1 MSVPPPSG
9 PRASARAPAPDPGA
23 GATAAAATTT
33 ARMPATSARPDSR
46 PVPSLAAGRSDAG
59 APDAGRPRPGRR
71 VRGRVAALLPR
82 RSDLAEVRRDPRR
95 DLLAG
100 LTVAIVALPLAL
112 GFGVSSGL
120 GAEAGL
126 ATAVVAGALAAIFG
140 GSNLQVSGP
149 TGAMTVVLVPI
160 VAEHGPSGVLTV
172 GLIAGVLLVALAALR
187 AGAYMRYVPA
197 PVVEGFTLGI
207 ACVIGLQQIPNALGV
222 AKSDGDRVLV
232 VAWRAFEEFAAAPNW
247 TAVALA
253 AAVAAVML
261 TGARLRPTV
270 PFSVIAVAV
279 ATVVAQLAHLDAAP
293 PIGDLPSGLSA
304 PSPAFLDLG
313 SLGSLLAPAVAVAAL
328 AALESLLSA
337 SVADGMTVGQ
347 RHDPDRELF
356 GQGLANIAAPLFGGV
371 PATGAIARTA
381 VNVRSGAGSRLAS
394 LTHAA
399 VLAVI
404 VFTAAPLVSRIPLA
418 ALAGV
423 LIATAIR
430 MVEVGSLRAM
440 ARATRS
446 DAAVLV
452 LTAAATL
459 VLDLVRAVIVGL
471 AVAGV
476 LALRAVA
483 GQARL
488 DQLPLDRDD
497 HTAEEHALLAE
508 HIVAYR
514 IDGPLFFA
522 AAHRFLLEL
531 TEVADVRVVILRMSR
546 VSTVDA
552 TGALVLKD
560 VVDKLGRRG
569 IVVMA
574 SGIRRGQRQALDS
587 VGALAPLRHEGR
599 EYATTP
605 EAIRGARQYL
615 ERSGVLP
622 PPAPDV
628 PHPLGT
634 GSCPPRADGVEG

>member
-1 MSVPPPSG
+1 M
-9 PRASARAPAPDPGA
+9 
-23 GATAAAATTT
+23 
-33 ARMPATSARPDSR
+33 
-46 PVPSLAAGRSDAG
+46 
-59 APDAGRPRPGRR
+59 
-71 VRGRVAALLPR
+71 
-82 RSDLAEVRRDPRR
+82 RRDPRR

-100 LTVAIVALPLAL
+100 LTVAVVALPLAL

-126 ATAVVAGALAAIFG
+126 ATAVVAGALAAVFG

-160 VAEHGPSGVLTV
+160 VGRYGPTGVLTV
-172 GLIAGVLLVALAALR
+172 GLMAGVMLVGLALLR
-187 AGAYMRYVPA
+187 AGKYMRYVPA

-222 AKSDGDRVLV
+222 SKPEGDRVLV
-232 VAWRAFEEFAAAPNW
+232 VTWRAVEEFAKNPNW
-247 TAVALA
+247 TAAGFAV
-253 AAVAAVML
+253 AVAAVML
-261 TGARLRPTV
+261 VGARWRPTV
-270 PFSVIAVAV
+270 PFSIVAVIA
-279 ATVVAQLAHLDAAP
+279 ATVVAQIGGLHGVK
-293 PIGDLPSGLSA
+293 PIGDLPAGLPV
-304 PSPAFLDLG
+304 PSLSFLDLG
-313 SLGSLLAPAVAVAAL
+313 SLGSLLGPAVAVAAL

-381 VNVRSGAGSRLAS
+381 VNVRTGAGSRLAA
-394 LTHAA
+394 LTHAV

-404 VFTAAPLVSRIPLA
+404 VFAAAPLVSKIPLA

-423 LIATAIR
+423 LLATAIR
-430 MVEVGSLRAM
+430 MIEVGALRAM
-440 ARATRS
+440 VRATRS
-446 DAAVLV
+446 DALVLV
-452 LTAAATL
+452 LTAVAT
-459 VLDLVRAVIVGL
+459 VALDLVYAVVVGL
-471 AVAGV
+471 VVAGA

-483 GQARL
+483 KQARFE
-488 DQLPLDRDD
+488 QVPLDRAD

-546 VSTVDA
+546 VSTMDA
-552 TGALVLKD
+552 TGVLVLKD
-560 VVDKLGRRG
+560 AVEKLERRG
-569 IVVMA
+569 IRVLA
-574 SGIRRGQRQALDS
+574 SGVRPGQRRVLES
-587 VGALAPLRHEGR
+587 VGALELLRHDGR

-605 EAIRGARQYL
+605 EAIRGAREYL
-615 ERSGVLP
+615 ERAGVLP
-622 PPAPDV
+622 AGPAP
-628 PHPLGT
+628 HKGT
-634 GSCPPRADGVEG
+634 ATKAVEA

>member
-1 MSVPPPSG
+1 MS
-9 PRASARAPAPDPGA
+9 A
-23 GATAAAATTT
+23 GT
-33 ARMPATSARPDSR
+33 R
-46 PVPSLAAGRSDAG
+46 LWE
-59 APDAGRPRPGRR
+59 
-71 VRGRVAALLPR
+71 LLPR
-82 RSDLAEVRRDPRR
+82 RTDVAQLRRSPRR

-126 ATAVVAGALAAIFG
+126 ATAVVAGALAAVFG

-160 VAEHGPSGVLTV
+160 VAEHGPSGVLAV
-172 GLIAGVLLVALAALR
+172 GLMAGVLLVALAALR
-187 AGAYMRYVPA
+187 AGKYMRYVPA

-207 ACVIGLQQIPNALGV
+207 ACVIALQQLPDALGV
-222 AKSDGDRVLV
+222 AKPEGERVLV
-232 VAWRAFEEFAAAPNW
+232 VAWRALGEFAQHPNW

-253 AAVAAVML
+253 LSVAAVML
-261 TGARLRPTV
+261 LGARRWPKV
-270 PFSVIAVAV
+270 PFSILAVIAATAV
-279 ATVVAQLAHLDAAP
+279 AQFAGLDGAR
-293 PIGDLPSGLSA
+293 PIGDLPSGLPA
-304 PSPAFLDLG
+304 PSLAFLDL
-313 SLGSLLAPAVAVAAL
+313 SALGSLLTPAVAVAAL

-381 VNVRSGAGSRLAS
+381 VNVRTGASSRLS
-394 LTHAA
+394 SFTHAV

-404 VFTAAPLVSRIPLA
+404 VFTLAPLVSRIPLA

-423 LIATAIR
+423 LLATAVR

-446 DAAVLV
+446 DALILV
-452 LTAAATL
+452 LTAVATL
-459 VLDLVRAVIVGL
+459 ALDLVYAVVIGL
-471 AVAGV
+471 VVAGA

-483 GQARL
+483 KQARL
-488 DQLPLDRDD
+488 DQVPLDHGD
-497 HTAEEHALLAE
+497 HSAEEHALLAE

-531 TEVADVRVVILRMSR
+531 AETSDVQVVILRMSR
-546 VSTVDA
+546 VTTVDA

-560 VVDKLGRRG
+560 VVEKLNRRG

-574 SGIRRGQRQALDS
+574 SGIRSGQRRVLES
-587 VGALAPLRHEGR
+587 VGALDLLRPAGR

-605 EAIRGARQYL
+605 EAIRGARTHL
-615 ERSGVLP
+615 EGAGLLP
-622 PPAPDV
+622 PRPARV
-628 PHPLGT
+628 AGT
-634 GSCPPRADGVEG
+634 VATETEQAV

>member
-1 MSVPPPSG
+1 MS
-9 PRASARAPAPDPGA
+9 A
-23 GATAAAATTT
+23 GT
-33 ARMPATSARPDSR
+33 R
-46 PVPSLAAGRSDAG
+46 LWE
-59 APDAGRPRPGRR
+59 
-71 VRGRVAALLPR
+71 LLPR
-82 RSDLAEVRRDPRR
+82 RTDVAQLRRSPRR

-126 ATAVVAGALAAIFG
+126 ATAVVAGALAAVFG

-160 VAEHGPSGVLTV
+160 VAEHGPSGVLAV
-172 GLIAGVLLVALAALR
+172 GLMAGVLLVALAALR
-187 AGAYMRYVPA
+187 AGKYMRYVPA

-207 ACVIGLQQIPNALGV
+207 ACVIALQQLPDALGV
-222 AKSDGDRVLV
+222 AKPEGERVLV
-232 VAWRAFEEFAAAPNW
+232 VAWRALREFAQHPNW

-253 AAVAAVML
+253 LSVAAVML
-261 TGARLRPTV
+261 LGARRWPKV
-270 PFSVIAVAV
+270 PFSILAVIAATAV
-279 ATVVAQLAHLDAAP
+279 AQFAGLDGAR
-293 PIGDLPSGLSA
+293 PIGDLPSGLPA
-304 PSPAFLDLG
+304 PSLAFLDL
-313 SLGSLLAPAVAVAAL
+313 SALGSLLTPAVAVAAL

-381 VNVRSGAGSRLAS
+381 VNVRTGASSRLS
-394 LTHAA
+394 SFTHAV

-404 VFTAAPLVSRIPLA
+404 VFTLAPLVSRIPLA

-423 LIATAIR
+423 LLATAVR

-446 DAAVLV
+446 DALILV
-452 LTAAATL
+452 LTAVATL
-459 VLDLVRAVIVGL
+459 ALDLVYAVVIGL
-471 AVAGV
+471 VVAGA

-483 GQARL
+483 KQARL
-488 DQLPLDRDD
+488 DQVPLDHGD
-497 HTAEEHALLAE
+497 HSAEEHALLAE

-531 TEVADVRVVILRMSR
+531 AETSDVQVVILRMSR
-546 VSTVDA
+546 VTTVDA

-560 VVDKLGRRG
+560 VVEKLNRRG

-574 SGIRRGQRQALDS
+574 SGIRSGQRRVLES
-587 VGALAPLRHEGR
+587 VGALDLLRPAGR

-605 EAIRGARQYL
+605 EAIRGARTHL
-615 ERSGVLP
+615 EGAGLLP
-622 PPAPDV
+622 PRPARVSGPV
-628 PHPLGT
+628 AT
-634 GSCPPRADGVEG
+634 ETEQAV